1 MNYLKSRWGEMDQ
14 GRRIILLLQPALFL
28 LFLLL
33 YLTYGR
39 QPVVPWLDGTL
50 RFERQGEGAIY
61 EGRVIDGQHPVQF
74 TVAPGPTVE
83 FRLSGELQ
91 GTYTVTKDPSAIPK
105 GPAEMNPFGWEGCTG
120 VEIKKDGETW
130 FRGAYGPDAL
140 LGLFD
145 EDGTNRSFGAIGFT
159 TSSSVPEPDP
169 GDILAFA
176 CGPSASPR
184 GEVVLLLLG
193 LLVGAA
199 CALSLLFEDQLFRW
213 NLSFRVQAP
222 YDAEPSE
229 WELFGRWV
237 GWIAL
242 TGLELFCYLVGIGL
256 IRPF

>member
-50 RFERQGEGAIY
+50 RVERQGEASVYSGWV
-61 EGRVIDGQHPVQF
+61 EGGHPVQF
-74 TVAPGPTVE
+74 TVGPGPTVE

-91 GTYTVTKDPSAIPK
+91 GTYTVTEDPSAIPEE
-105 GPAEMNPFGWEGCTG
+105 PAEMNPNGWEGFTG

-130 FRGAYGPDAL
+130 FRGAYNPDSPF
-140 LGLFD
+140 GLFD
-145 EDGTNRSFGAIGFT
+145 EDGTNLFVSIRAV
-159 TSSSVPEPDP
+159 TSTSVPEPDP